1 MASGLATG
9 LVAHLSRGAGEL
21 DSQAAPA
28 MVAVDP
34 DKSAAWVV
42 GKWVREDADE
52 EGTPFWGS

>member
-1 MASGLATG
+1 
-9 LVAHLSRGAGEL
+9 
-21 DSQAAPA
+21 

-42 GKWVREDADE
+42 GKWVREDANE